1 MKLFIDSSQSRFIA
15 ALIENNKVI
24 FASNIETKYKVEE
37 IIKFFENVPNL
48 HKIEDIYINLGP
60 GSFTGARIALLYVRT
75 LAQLNNQI
83 KIYTTNTYSLL
94 SSLNKKFFQR
104 KFFIFATKNK
114 SYLLTNK
121 SVKIVNKHAKESQ
134 INYDLLL
141 SNFDKF
147 LNTFTLSSLENLQPT
162 YASQPQIGE
171 IKK

>member
-48 HKIEDIYINLGP
+48 HDIHNIYINLGP

-121 SVKIVNKHAKESQ
+121 SVKIVNKHAKESE

>member
-37 IIKFFENVPNL
+37 IIKFFDNIPNL
-48 HKIEDIYINLGP
+48 HDIHNIYINLGP

>member
-37 IIKFFENVPNL
+37 IIKFFDTVPNL

-83 KIYTTNTYSLL
+83 KIYTTNTYLLL
-94 SSLNKKFFQR
+94 SSLNKKFLQR